1 MDMDVNSLLDKLENI
16 IAGAWRIPMTKGKC
30 AVSVVDI
37 QNLIDD
43 IRLALPKE
51 IKQAKVIV
59 EDRNNI
65 LSDARQEAKNIV
77 GNAQKQA
84 NYMVSETYIVKHS
97 KRTASKI
104 LLGARQKTSEMRQNT
119 NEYIE
124 NIIDNLEKVLQTT
137 LKEFRTTVKETKQ
150 VIKKNKNRL

>member
-1 MDMDVNSLLDKLENI
+1 MNVNSLLDKLENI

-30 AVSVVDI
+30 AVSAQEI

-51 IKQAKVIV
+51 IKQAKIIV

-65 LSDARQEAKNIV
+65 LNDARQEAKNII

-84 NYMVSETYIVKHS
+84 RYIISETHIVKQS
-97 KRTASKI
+97 KRTASQM
-104 LLGARQKTSEMRQNT
+104 LLEAKHKTNDMRQNT
-119 NEYIE
+119 NEYVE
-124 NIIDNLEKVLQTT
+124 SLIDNLEKALQLT
-137 LKEFRTTVKETKQ
+137 LKNFRTTVRETKQ
-150 VIKKNKNRL
+150 VIKKSKPKL